1 MSGTAEQK
9 IRRAAIVTGG
19 AGGIGQATIRRL
31 IAGNTDVLMVDVS
44 QAALD
49 AAAAEF
55 AAAPA
60 RVVPCRAD
68 AVDPAQVQ
76 AAVDMA
82 QRSFGRIDILVNLA
96 GGAGPVP
103 AREIDALDI
112 AVWDNVMALNV
123 RSTFLFCRAVVPLMR
138 ANGWGRIVNFSST
151 IARGEKGPLTT
162 VTARL
167 PYATAKA
174 ALLGLTAQ
182 LAKDVA
188 AEGIT
193 VNALLPGLILSG
205 PDTRIR
211 RRFEKLPDHLRQGMI
226 DAWPTGR
233 PGEADEV
240 AAVVAFLVSEA
251 ASYVSGVGLPVD
263 GAFL

>member
-1 MSGTAEQK
+1 MSGIAEQTTH
-9 IRRAAIVTGG
+9 RAAIVTGG
-19 AGGIGQATIRRL
+19 AGGIGLATTRRL
-31 IAGNTDVLMVDVS
+31 VGSGTDVLLVDID

-49 AAAAEF
+49 AAAA
-55 AAAPA
+55 AVAGAPG
-60 RVVPCRAD
+60 RVALCKAD
-68 AVDPAQVQ
+68 AVDAAAVQ
-76 AAVDMA
+76 AAVDQA
-82 QRSFGRIDILVNLA
+82 VAAFGRVDILVNLA
-96 GGAGPVP
+96 GGAGPVA
-103 AREIDALDI
+103 ARHIDELDI
-112 AVWDNVMALNV
+112 SVWDHVIALNL

-138 ANGWGRIVNFSST
+138 RNGWGRIVNFSST
-151 IARGEKGPLTT
+151 LARGEKGPLTT

-167 PYATAKA
+167 PYATSKA

-188 AEGIT
+188 ADGIT
-193 VNALLPGLILSG
+193 VNALMPGLILSG

-211 RRFEKLPDHLRQGMI
+211 RRFEGLPDTLRQGMI
-226 DAWPTGR
+226 DSWPTGR

-240 AAVVAFLVSEA
+240 AAVVAFLVSDA